1 LTDYPVMMRLAG
13 RRCVVVGGGAVG
25 LRKLRG
31 LVAAGAD
38 VLLVDPAPAGPLPDG
53 VAVRRRRFAA
63 DDLDGASLVFAATD
77 EKRVNRDVVVAA
89 RERGLPVNVADDP
102 DNSDFTLPATFFSGG
117 LSVAVATDG
126 LSPAV
131 AALVRDDL
139 ERLLSPAWSIFLEIA
154 AILRRRQL
162 TSESPAAYNLQVLQN
177 LLNKRILQLI
187 EAADAA
193 GVDRL
198 LEAECGQGCSLA
210 ELGVSLSKG
219 LK

>member
-1 LTDYPVMMRLAG
+1 MTDYPVMMRLAG

-126 LSPAV
+126 LGPSV
-131 AALVRDDL
+131 FALVT
-139 ERLLSPAWSIFLEIA
+139 E
-154 AILRRRQL
+154 
-162 TSESPAAYNLQVLQN
+162 
-177 LLNKRILQLI
+177 
-187 EAADAA
+187 
-193 GVDRL
+193 
-198 LEAECGQGCSLA
+198 
-210 ELGVSLSKG
+210 
-219 LK
+219 